1 MVHCVGDNVG
11 TWHLQEVDPL
21 NSGEEENEN
30 KNWHLFFH
38 HVTFSLDSVPSF
50 HFYFFGSFLVTDEVI
65 FKQQGV
71 EPELGLT
78 FLQPLLVHRR
88 CILAQENMVCCL
100 LTSTAECFLFGTKP
114 LFFTI
119 CADSTV
125 ILFPTFLFLS
135 HCVFSW
141 LPVIASFHL
150 SFDILYSTVL
160 L

>member
-1 MVHCVGDNVG
+1 MFHLTLHISHRTLNIKWCTCVWDNVG

-30 KNWHLFFH
+30 KDWHFFFH

-50 HFYFFGSFLVTDEVI
+50 HFYIFGSFLVTDEVI

-88 CILAQENMVCCL
+88 C
-100 LTSTAECFLFGTKP
+100 FLSFNQHSWMFPFQGCTKP
-114 LFFTI
+114 HLLLF
-119 CADSTV
+119 CQNY
-125 ILFPTFLFLS
+125 LMTFKKKVFRTLLS
-135 HCVFSW
+135 HINPFRE
-141 LPVIASFHL
+141 
-150 SFDILYSTVL
+150 
-160 L
+160 